1 MKNNMLQET
10 TTNPGT
16 NDELNRACFPDFNTL
31 YEAYLKLDKET
42 LAMLLAAKECA
53 QPVQQPYIQPY
64 PVYPVY
70 PSAPSYPWITWNIT
84 Y

>member
-1 MKNNMLQET
+1 MVQET

-16 NDELNRACFPDFNTL
+16 NEELNKVCFPDFKTL

-70 PSAPSYPWITWNIT
+70 PSAPSYPWITWYAT
-84 Y
+84 LSGL